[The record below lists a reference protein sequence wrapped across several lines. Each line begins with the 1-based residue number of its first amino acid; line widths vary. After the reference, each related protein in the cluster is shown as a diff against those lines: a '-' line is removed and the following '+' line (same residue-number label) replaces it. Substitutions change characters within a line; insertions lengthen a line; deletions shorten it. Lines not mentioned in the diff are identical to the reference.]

1 MVTLLEMR
9 ALNALRLLQLM
20 AANREREAYARYLE
34 DLRTKPQELAARAD
48 GTVFWRLS

>member
-1 MVTLLEMR
+1 MNTLLEMR
-9 ALNALRLLQLM
+9 ALNALRLMQLM

-34 DLRTKPQELAARAD
+34 DLRTLAARAN